1 MKKNSVGNPRALLYN
16 RYVLIFIF
24 VLAVANV
31 IQLATLGDYFTVAIF
46 VLVGFLTTYF
56 SKNMIVILTVSMVFA
71 NVIKYG
77 TDLANPWIYEGFDG
91 DHHSDDS
98 KNSEKKKEPMS
109 AKEKTNKVEQMI
121 SETKKKQE
129 KFENGEDHDE
139 DDTGDDVEEEFSSKK
154 SKKQQKIEKD
164 ALDDL
169 RHEMKLGFKR
179 LNQNIDSV
187 GMSSLFS

>member
-1 MKKNSVGNPRALLYN
+1 MKKFSVERSRVLLYN

-24 VLAVANV
+24 ILALVNV
-31 IQLATLGDYFTVAIF
+31 IQLATIGDYFTVSLF

-56 SKNMIVILTVSMVFA
+56 SKNMIVVLTVAMVFA
-71 NVIKYG
+71 NLVKYG
-77 TDLANPWIYEGFDG
+77 TDLANPWVYEGFDNH
-91 DHHSDDS
+91 DNHD
-98 KNSEKKKEPMS
+98 NKKKEPMT
-109 AKEKTNKVEQMI
+109 KKDKTSKIEEMVAEN
-121 SETKKKQE
+121 KKKQE
-129 KFENGEDHDE
+129 NLENGKDADADADDDDE
-139 DDTGDDVEEEFSSKK
+139 DTEEEFSGKK

-187 GMSSLFS
+187 GMSNLFS

>member
-1 MKKNSVGNPRALLYN
+1 MKKFSVERSRVLLYN

-24 VLAVANV
+24 ILALVNV
-31 IQLATLGDYFTVAIF
+31 IQLATIGDYFTVSLF

-56 SKNMIVILTVSMVFA
+56 SKNMIVVLTVAMVFA
-71 NVIKYG
+71 NMVKYG
-77 TDLANPWIYEGFDG
+77 TDLANPWVYEGFD
-91 DHHSDDS
+91 
-98 KNSEKKKEPMS
+98 NKKKEPMT
-109 AKEKTNKVEQMI
+109 KKDKTSKIEEMVAEN
-121 SETKKKQE
+121 KKKQE
-129 KFENGEDHDE
+129 NLENGKDADADADADDDDE
-139 DDTGDDVEEEFSSKK
+139 DTEEEFSGKK

-187 GMSSLFS
+187 GMSNLFS

>member
-1 MKKNSVGNPRALLYN
+1 
-16 RYVLIFIF
+16 
-24 VLAVANV
+24 
-31 IQLATLGDYFTVAIF
+31 
-46 VLVGFLTTYF
+46 
-56 SKNMIVILTVSMVFA
+56 
-71 NVIKYG
+71 
-77 TDLANPWIYEGFDG
+77 
-91 DHHSDDS
+91 
-98 KNSEKKKEPMS
+98 MS

-139 DDTGDDVEEEFSSKK
+139 DDTEDDVEEEFSSKK